1 MAAVSRFCE
10 VWIRNTISRVATLLL
25 VLITN
30 CQVSLKW
37 NNGPVSAQTAT

>member
-10 VWIRNTISRVATLLL
+10 VLIRDTISRVTTLLL

-30 CQVSLKW
+30 CHVSL
-37 NNGPVSAQTAT
+37 NP